1 MNKQTIINDVE
12 QYNLIAI
19 LRGIPS
25 EKLLQVAEA

>member
-12 QYNLIAI
+12 QYKLIAI

-25 EKLLQVAEA
+25 EKQIGRAHV